1 MYSIGG
7 ICMEEAISFE
17 SILIIS
23 VLAFITPLLI
33 NSFKKIKIPFV
44 VGEIFIGLIFGKSFL
59 NLVHEDIW
67 IVFLSNLGLAYLM
80 FLSGLEIDFN
90 KFKSNEDGNEKENKT
105 SKTLLI
111 CFFMLIISLIVS
123 YIISI
128 YFVKIGIIK
137 NVFFS
142 TFLLT
147 STAPGLLVPLLKE
160 RNLLDSDYGQTLLI
174 FSLLCEFVCLIAITI
189 LSTIIDSGLSY
200 KNFLFT
206 ILIVL
211 SYFIYRI
218 INKSMKKFSF
228 NIENFKGLH
237 IEVRAAFALII
248 ILVSVS
254 HALGAEIVMGSFL
267 AGVIFSLVSD
277 YNREDLKEKLDIIG
291 YGFLIPI
298 FFIQLGVNLDI
309 KTIFNDI
316 KMLEFIPFLLIAF
329 YLVKSLA
336 SILLHFLFGT
346 NKAISSG
353 FILSSQLSLMI
364 VGLQIAHSLNVVN
377 DSVYTLF
384 IVTTIISCFIFPI
397 LFDKIFKYDGIV
409 IKKSSS
415 LDKICIRERILSN
428 SNLFDKPLK
437 EIKFPPSCRI
447 FMIMRGLEE
456 ILPNGETILRKGDI
470 LLLAGIK
477 ANEDEMLEMVT

>member
-1 MYSIGG
+1 
-7 ICMEEAISFE
+7 MEEAINFE

-23 VLAFITPLLI
+23 VLAFITPLFI

-59 NLVHEDIW
+59 NLVHEDVW

-90 KFKSNEDGNEKENKT
+90 QFKSDENGNKT
-105 SKTLLI
+105 AKTLLI
-111 CFFMLIISLIVS
+111 CFVMLIISLIVS
-123 YIISI
+123 YGISI
-128 YFVKIGIIK
+128 YFVKVGIIK
-137 NVFFS
+137 DVFFS

-147 STAPGLLVPLLKE
+147 ATAPGLLVPLLKE

-174 FSLLCEFVCLIAITI
+174 FSLFCEFVCLIAITI

-211 SYFIYRI
+211 SYVIYRFI
-218 INKSMKKFSF
+218 KKSIKKFRFS
-228 NIENFKGLH
+228 IENFKGLH

-267 AGVIFSLVSD
+267 AGVIFSLISG

-309 KTIFNDI
+309 KTIFNDV
-316 KMLEFIPFLLIAF
+316 KMLAFIPLLLIAF
-329 YLVKSLA
+329 YVVKLFASL
-336 SILLHFLFGT
+336 LLSLLFGT
-346 NKAISSG
+346 NKAISGG

-364 VGLQIAHSLNVVN
+364 VGLQIAYSLNVIS

-384 IVTTIISCFIFPI
+384 IVTTIMSCFIFPI
-397 LFDKIFKYDGIV
+397 LFDKIFKYDGIAT
-409 IKKSSS
+409 KKSSA
-415 LDKICIRERILSN
+415 LDKICIRERVLTN
-428 SNLFDKPLK
+428 SNLVDKPLK

-447 FMIMRGLEE
+447 VMIMRGSEE

-477 ANEDEMLEMVT
+477 SNEGEMLDMVTRTII

>member
-1 MYSIGG
+1 
-7 ICMEEAISFE
+7 MEEIINFE

-33 NSFKKIKIPFV
+33 NSFKKVKIPFV
-44 VGEIFIGLIFGKSFL
+44 VGEIFVGLIFGKSFL
-59 NLVHEDIW
+59 NLVHEDVW
-67 IVFLSNLGLAYLM
+67 IIFLSNLGLAYLM

-90 KFKSNEDGNEKENKT
+90 QFKSDENGNKT
-105 SKTLLI
+105 IKTLLV
-111 CFFMLIISLIVS
+111 CFAMLIISLVVS
-123 YIISI
+123 FGISV
-128 YFVKIGIIK
+128 YFVRVGIIK
-137 NVFFS
+137 DVFFS

-147 STAPGLLVPLLKE
+147 ATAPGLLVPLLKE

-174 FSLLCEFVCLIAITI
+174 FSLLCEFVCLIAMTI

-206 ILIVL
+206 ILIALAYLIYTLIKKSIKKL
-211 SYFIYRI
+211 S
-218 INKSMKKFSF
+218 FS
-228 NIENFKGLH
+228 IENFKGLH

-254 HALGAEIVMGSFL
+254 HALGAEIIMGSFL
-267 AGVIFSLVSD
+267 AGVIFSLISG
-277 YNREDLKEKLDIIG
+277 YKREDLKEKLDIIG

-309 KTIFNDI
+309 KTMFNNI
-316 KMLEFIPFLLIAF
+316 KMLEFIPLLLIAF
-329 YLVKSLA
+329 YVVKSVA
-336 SILLHFLFGT
+336 SLLLSFLFGT
-346 NKAISSG
+346 NKAVSGG

-364 VGLQIAHSLNVVN
+364 VGLQIAHSLNIIS

-409 IKKSSS
+409 IKKSSA
-415 LDKICIRERILSN
+415 LDKICIREKVLTN
-428 SNLFDKPLK
+428 SDLFDKPLK

-447 FMIMRGLEE
+447 VMIMRGFEE
-456 ILPNGETILRKGDI
+456 ILPNGETILKKGDI

-477 ANEDEMLEMVT
+477 ANEEEMVDMVTN